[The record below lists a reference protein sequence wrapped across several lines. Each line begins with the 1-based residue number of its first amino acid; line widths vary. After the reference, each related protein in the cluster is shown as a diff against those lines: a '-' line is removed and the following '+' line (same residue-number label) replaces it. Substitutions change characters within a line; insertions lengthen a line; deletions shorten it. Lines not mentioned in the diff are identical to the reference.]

1 MSAPQR
7 TIEMS
12 AHRKKKPNQR
22 NERHGAGWG
31 GGPFPLLALILATN
45 QSFAQRIRA
54 IQDGGDA
61 SVSQRISPDLAQML
75 RGNSGQA
82 LRVIVQYKNAPNSKQ
97 IARAQFRGARLN

>member
-1 MSAPQR
+1 
-7 TIEMS
+7 MS

-22 NERHGAGWG
+22 NERHGAAWG
-31 GGPFPLLALILATN
+31 GGRFLLLALILVTN

-61 SVSQRISPDLAQML
+61 SAIQRISPDLAQIL

-82 LRVIVQYKNAPNSKQ
+82 LRVIVQPGNLSPGVVVPQS
-97 IARAQFRGARLN
+97 GVVE